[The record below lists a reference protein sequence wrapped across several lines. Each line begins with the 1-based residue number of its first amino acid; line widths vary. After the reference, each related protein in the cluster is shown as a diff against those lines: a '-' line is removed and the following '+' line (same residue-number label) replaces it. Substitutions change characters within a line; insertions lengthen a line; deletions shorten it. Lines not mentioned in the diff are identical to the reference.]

1 MAIRATPD
9 LWQTCDGKRRIAPM
23 HGELVRVVEN
33 QEQIATTALV
43 DDLQEQALL
52 EEMLDDAKPR
62 RRPGTEGLHYLLAT
76 PFRYPPLRHGS
87 RFGQRS
93 EPICTL
99 RL

>member
-52 EEMLDDAKPR
+52 EKMLDDAKPR
-62 RRPGTEGLHYLLAT
+62 RGPENRRENRCWGFWPKPPIYCTKKGVGFT
-76 PFRYPPLRHGS
+76 P
-87 RFGQRS
+87 
-93 EPICTL
+93 
-99 RL
+99 